1 MATTTGSPAAP
12 SQPWGAGR
20 QAGAF
25 LRSVASV
32 GHADAHRP
40 TWANVGAYGWT
51 WTRSRGGISA
61 RTRLGRA
68 AAGTPAACAAR
79 WRRRKGRGWS
89 ASHHRRGLPRP
100 PRYGSSAPQPRQ
112 WRGGARIARRAIV
125 ADAAA
130 APRTSALMCH
140 PTGENP
146 RKRAKLG
153 RVHTIGRRRVLDG
166 PDSACGDP
174 RSAPFDE
181 LQVRQRTWV
190 LAMSN
195 GAPPA
200 ERGMMWSTVRSAV
213 AWPRR
218 AWPGHQL
225 PCSPRHARSTRARRR
240 RHWRVSYTALWALR
254 VPERAC
260 AKQRPRRV
268 VRIPQTVQTWRG
280 TVQSV
285 PAMVVAKPQPTAC
298 RLSRVIS
305 SYTAASMA
313 ATI

>member
-146 RKRAKLG
+146 RKRAKPCRVRTVG
-153 RVHTIGRRRVLDG
+153 RRGRGAGASPYGLPRPGRSMHPSSSCTSGTTPRSCRCRAAHRQPRAARRDRRSGRRRGGRDA
-166 PDSACGDP
+166 DSPGT
-174 RSAPFDE
+174 RRG
-181 LQVRQRTWV
+181 VRHRTT
-190 LAMSN
+190 
-195 GAPPA
+195 G
-200 ERGMMWSTVRSAV
+200 
-213 AWPRR
+213 
-218 AWPGHQL
+218 
-225 PCSPRHARSTRARRR
+225 
-240 RHWRVSYTALWALR
+240 
-254 VPERAC
+254 
-260 AKQRPRRV
+260 
-268 VRIPQTVQTWRG
+268 
-280 TVQSV
+280 
-285 PAMVVAKPQPTAC
+285 
-298 RLSRVIS
+298 
-305 SYTAASMA
+305 AASSA
-313 ATI
+313 DTARG